1 MLSVCRELL
10 AASVQ
15 YVTDL
20 QSEIKSENNNVQ
32 NIQDDVTNHRLG
44 ITSEH
49 TLQALHQTLSS
60 LDKALITIEECQ
72 QELIRDGQ
80 LYRDLFEFAPD
91 GYFVT
96 DAVGKIRAANRAA
109 TIMLGTDLIGQGL
122 DEFVYPSYLEQFRR
136 LLGQLQRGQNIKTLD
151 FCMRFPTGQPF
162 DANFTILSIRDN
174 LGKVV
179 ALRWW
184 IQDITQRKQEASQQ
198 QQSRQQTEMRLAEMN
213 AKINLAERQL
223 RLEREEHRRVIR
235 NISRSESKL
244 RTLMQ
249 HGSEVV
255 NIIQIDTT
263 VQYCN
268 PLSLK
273 VLGYPAEEIMG
284 RKLIQF
290 IHPDDLPEFQS
301 AINKVMEVPSSVMPL
316 VLRYHHVN
324 GDWIYMECA
333 VSNLL
338 QDGNIQ
344 GIVIH
349 SRDISERR
357 RAELALSA
365 SELRLATIASNMPG
379 TIYRL
384 VRQTDGTISVPF
396 VSGGIKELTGLSST
410 QVMAHPLGILD
421 LVHPEDLEPLRALV
435 GAGIEHLATFRHEF
449 RIITPMGLV
458 KWVQNI
464 ARYYRDEYD
473 NLIVDGVCIDISERG
488 EAEAELQRTHDLLQ
502 AVIHSAPVAI
512 DILSPEGKVLLWN
525 RAAERIFGW
534 RAEEVL
540 GQNLPLA
547 QDEVMEIQLLI
558 LNALSGNSV
567 NGMLTHHQCR
577 DGKFIP
583 VSLSTAIV
591 RDSEGKIFGILRIM
605 EAGEKVKSRDE
616 TSTEIMPSNGHNY
629 PTTNSKNHLLA
640 WDTTTASHGNL
651 DSSEPLLV
659 FSNAYNHGQRHFAG
673 MRLSGASLANLPLEQ
688 SCFDGASLNGVNFE
702 KANLENATFR
712 GADLRGVNFR
722 NANLT
727 KTDLRGADL
736 RGAAF
741 DGATL
746 LDTLFDEGHIPK
758 SLPA

>member
-1 MLSVCRELL
+1 M
-10 AASVQ
+10 
-15 YVTDL
+15 
-20 QSEIKSENNNVQ
+20 
-32 NIQDDVTNHRLG
+32 
-44 ITSEH
+44 
-49 TLQALHQTLSS
+49 
-60 LDKALITIEECQ
+60 
-72 QELIRDGQ
+72 
-80 LYRDLFEFAPD
+80 
-91 GYFVT
+91 
-96 DAVGKIRAANRAA
+96 
-109 TIMLGTDLIGQGL
+109 
-122 DEFVYPSYLEQFRR
+122 
-136 LLGQLQRGQNIKTLD
+136 
-151 FCMRFPTGQPF
+151 
-162 DANFTILSIRDN
+162 
-174 LGKVV
+174 V

-184 IQDITQRKQEASQQ
+184 IQDITQRKQESTQQ
-198 QQSRQQTEMRLAEMN
+198 QQSRQQIEMRLAEMN

-223 RLEREEHRRVIR
+223 RLEREEHRRMIR
-235 NISRSESKL
+235 NINRSESKL

-255 NIIQIDTT
+255 NIIDIDTT
-263 VQYCN
+263 IQYCN

-290 IHPDDLPEFQS
+290 IHPDDLPDFQN
-301 AINKVMEVPSSVMPL
+301 AINKVMETPSSVMPL

-324 GDWIYMECA
+324 GDWIYMECV

-338 QDGNIQ
+338 QDANIQ
-344 GIVIH
+344 GIVLH
-349 SRDISERR
+349 ARDISERR
-357 RAELALSA
+357 RAELALNA

-384 VRQTDGTISVPF
+384 VRQVDGTILVPF
-396 VSGGIKELTGLSST
+396 VSGGIKELIGLSAT

-464 ARYYRDEYD
+464 ARYYQDEYG
-473 NLIVDGVCIDISERG
+473 NLMVDGVCIDISERG

-525 RAAERIFGW
+525 RAAEKIFGW
-534 RAEEVL
+534 KAEDVL

-547 QDEVMEIQLLI
+547 QDQVMEVQLLI
-558 LNALSGNSV
+558 LSALSGNSV
-567 NGMLTHHQCR
+567 NSMVTQHQCR
-577 DGKFIP
+577 DGSFIP
-583 VSLSTAIV
+583 VSLSTAVV
-591 RDSEGKIFGILRIM
+591 RDSEGKVFGILRIM
-605 EAGEKVKSRDE
+605 EAGDKLKAKGEEPAAIITAAHKLDY
-616 TSTEIMPSNGHNY
+616 NGHTYNTY
-629 PTTNSKNHLLA
+629 PTTNTGPNGKNHLLA
-640 WDTTTASHGNL
+640 WEDNATKHMDL
-651 DSSEPLLV
+651 DNSEPLLV

-702 KANLENATFR
+702 KANLQSATFR

-722 NANLT
+722 HANLT
-727 KTDLRGADL
+727 LADLRGADL

-741 DGATL
+741 EGATL

-758 SLPA
+758 SLPT

>member
-15 YVTDL
+15 YVAEL
-20 QSEIKSENNNVQ
+20 QSQSKSEIKSDGANDRSEVSN
-32 NIQDDVTNHRLG
+32 
-44 ITSEH
+44 SEH

-72 QELIRDGQ
+72 QELIKDGQ

-96 DAVGKIRAANRAA
+96 DALGKIRAANRPA
-109 TIMLGTDLIGQGL
+109 TIMLGTDLIGQTL

-136 LLGQLQRGQNIKTLD
+136 LLGQLQRGQNIKSLD

-184 IQDITQRKQEASQQ
+184 IQDITQRKQETTQQ
-198 QQSRQQTEMRLAEMN
+198 QQSKQQAEMRLAEMN

-223 RLEREEHRRVIR
+223 RLEREEHRRAIR
-235 NISRSESKL
+235 ILNRSESKL

-249 HGSEVV
+249 HGSEIV
-255 NIIQIDTT
+255 NIIEIDTT

-268 PLSLK
+268 PLSIRI
-273 VLGYPAEEIMG
+273 LGYPAEEIIG

-290 IHPDDLPEFQS
+290 IHPDDLLHFQN
-301 AINKVMEVPSSVMPL
+301 AINKVMETPSSIMPL

-324 GDWIYMECA
+324 GDWIYMEA
-333 VSNLL
+333 SVSNLL

-349 SRDISERR
+349 ARDISERR
-357 RAELALSA
+357 RAESALNA

-384 VRQTDGTISVPF
+384 VRQTDGAIIVPF
-396 VSGGIKELTGLSST
+396 VSGGIKELTGLSAT

-435 GAGIEHLATFRHEF
+435 WAGIEHLATFRHEF

-464 ARYYRDEYD
+464 ARYYEDDYG
-473 NLIVDGVCIDISERG
+473 NLTVDGVCIDISERG

-525 RAAERIFGW
+525 RAAEGMFGW
-534 RAEEVL
+534 KAEEVL
-540 GQNLPLA
+540 GQTLPVA
-547 QDEVMEIQLLI
+547 KDQVMEIQLLI

-567 NGMLTHHQCR
+567 SSVLTNHQCQ
-577 DGKFIP
+577 DGRFIT
-583 VSLSTAIV
+583 VSLSTAVV
-591 RDSEGKIFGILRIM
+591 RDSEGKIFGVLRIM
-605 EAGEKVKSRDE
+605 ESGNKVKEHDDYFKA
-616 TSTEIMPSNGHNY
+616 EIMPADNY
-629 PTTNSKNHLLA
+629 PYYNTNQNGNNHLIT
-640 WDTTTASHGNL
+640 WDNSQPNNIGL
-651 DSSEPLLV
+651 DTSEPLLV

-702 KANLENATFR
+702 KANLQNATFR

-722 NANLT
+722 HADLT
-727 KTDLRGADL
+727 HADLRGADL
-736 RGAAF
+736 RGANF

-758 SLPA
+758 SLPSLS